1 MPKNLQN
8 LKNKFSKK
16 VFLIFILIL
25 IGLTGFAL
33 FLPIKTKSAITLASS
48 TLSNSRFS
56 YKSSIATT
64 QAINDVTID
73 LDADSADDDTNH
85 LFPGDV
91 ICFSNAAESGCHGAR
106 TYTISS
112 IIDSDT
118 FTITDGLDTTL
129 ADTDFIVATSSGNLV
144 FTFTI
149 GTNIPASGDILI
161 TLPGINTDNKT
172 NDGIP
177 DTNTDV
183 ATNGFDIKGGNTELG
198 NSDITVTGCTKGT
211 ATVTAG
217 GASADT
223 LIMIPISAECVATT
237 AVSVTLG
244 NSRIINPAPITA
256 ARTRGVADTY
266 TINFKTRN
274 ASDQLL
280 EDKDVIVAPVEGVF
294 ISATIDET
302 LSFRVCGVKTDRS
315 TQETTCF
322 TTPDTVC
329 GQASL
334 NIASFAYAVPFGTM
348 TADTFKNGAQ
358 YIVASTNAASGF
370 NITLEE
376 SDEMGKDGTVCT
388 GNPTAVGNCI
398 PDNTGDGTLDYTN
411 SDDCDTQATNGL
423 CFSTDSGPGASYNP
437 THAVKWDVQTNDC
450 DSSPT
455 FCARSAADRETSQVA
470 QNIITRS
477 APSSNSDAFVCWRLS
492 VDAMQPAGYYYNTA
506 KYVATPIF

>member
-1 MPKNLQN
+1 MPKNL
-8 LKNKFSKK
+8 KNRLSQK

-33 FLPIKTKSAITLASS
+33 FSPIKTKSAITLASS

-56 YKSSIATT
+56 YKSSIGTT
-64 QAINDVTID
+64 QAVNDLTIV
-73 LDADSADDDTNH
+73 LDNESADEDTNH

-91 ICFSNAAESGCHGAR
+91 ICFVNPAESGCYGNR
-106 TYTISS
+106 TYTVAS
-112 IIDSDT
+112 ILNSTT

-129 ADTDFIVATSSGNLV
+129 ADTDYIVATSSGNLV

-149 GTNIPASGDILI
+149 GTNIPASGDIFI

-177 DTNTDV
+177 DTNTDLS
-183 ATNGFDIKGGNTELG
+183 TNGFDIKGGNTVLG
-198 NSDITVTGCTKGT
+198 DGDITVTGCTKGT

-223 LIMIPISAECVATT
+223 TIMIPISAECVATT
-237 AVSVTLG
+237 AVTVTLG
-244 NSRIINPAPITA
+244 NSRIINHAPITA
-256 ARTRGVADTY
+256 ASPRGVADSY

-274 ASDQLL
+274 ATDQLL
-280 EDKDVIVAPVEGVF
+280 ENKDVIVAPVEGVF

-302 LSFRVCGVKTDRS
+302 LSFRVCGVKTDLT
-315 TQETTCF
+315 TQESTCF
-322 TTPDTVC
+322 STPATVC
-329 GQASL
+329 GQGSL

-358 YIVASTNAASGF
+358 YIKASTNAASGF

-388 GNPTAVGNCI
+388 GNPTAEGNCI

-411 SDDCDTQATNGL
+411 SDDCDT
-423 CFSTDSGPGASYNP
+423 P
-437 THAVKWDVQTNDC
+437 
-450 DSSPT
+450 
-455 FCARSAADRETSQVA
+455 
-470 QNIITRS
+470 
-477 APSSNSDAFVCWRLS
+477 AP
-492 VDAMQPAGYYYNTA
+492 
-506 KYVATPIF
+506 